1 MTSISQISSQM
12 NFNQLLS
19 QINFNPVNFNQLLSQ
34 YGFIDFVLPFL
45 LIFSL
50 VFMILELSNLLKTGP
65 DDTVGRK
72 LNALFSLG
80 FALLSIYNQN
90 LVRWLLSF
98 IPSATIAIIGFT
110 LIVIVLAITNK
121 KIPSWLRGLFALLV
135 VGIILWLAVNSLT
148 IVNPSAGSSQL
159 TSLLSYTLNYLM
171 QSGIL
176 ALLIVFLLI
185 FIVLMWIVGGGEKK
199 EERGEERSGS
209 PIILRS
215 R

>member
-1 MTSISQISSQM
+1 MITT
-12 NFNQLLS
+12 NQLP
-19 QINFNPVNFNQLLSQ
+19 QINFNPVDFNQILSQ

-90 LVRWLLSF
+90 LIRWLLSF

-110 LIVIVLAITNK
+110 LIVIALAITNK
-121 KIPSWLRGLFALLV
+121 KIPSWLRALFAFIV
-135 VGIILWLAVNSLT
+135 VGIILWLAINSLSIT
-148 IVNPSAGSSQL
+148 GASSSSSPL
-159 TSLLSYTLNYLM
+159 ISLLSYTLNYLM

-185 FIVLMWIVGGGEKK
+185 FLVLMWIAGGGEKK
-199 EERGEERSGS
+199 EEKREEKSIG
-209 PIILRS
+209 PILLRS

>member
-1 MTSISQISSQM
+1 MITISQ
-12 NFNQLLS
+12 LP
-19 QINFNPVNFNQLLSQ
+19 QINFNLVNFNQLLSQ

-72 LNALFSLG
+72 LNALFSIG

-90 LVRWLLSF
+90 LVKWLLSF

-110 LIVIVLAITNK
+110 LIVIILALTNK
-121 KIPSWLRGLFALLV
+121 KVTGILRAFFAFLV
-135 VGIILWLAVNSLT
+135 VGIILWLAINSLSIT
-148 IVNPSAGSSQL
+148 GSTQSSSL
-159 TSLLSYTLNYLM
+159 VSLLSYTLNYLM

-176 ALLIVFLLI
+176 ALLIMFGFIFL
-185 FIVLMWIVGGGEKK
+185 VLMALVGGGKKTEEK
-199 EERGEERSGS
+199 EEKGGG
-209 PIILRS
+209 PILLRS

>member
-1 MTSISQISSQM
+1 MITISQ
-12 NFNQLLS
+12 LP
-19 QINFNPVNFNQLLSQ
+19 QINFNLVNFNQLLSQ

-72 LNALFSLG
+72 LNALFSIG

-90 LVRWLLSF
+90 LVKWLLSF

-110 LIVIVLAITNK
+110 LIVIILALTNK
-121 KIPSWLRGLFALLV
+121 KVPGILRAFFAFLV
-135 VGIILWLAVNSLT
+135 VGIILWLAINSLSIT
-148 IVNPSAGSSQL
+148 GSTQSSSL
-159 TSLLSYTLNYLM
+159 VSLLSYTLNYLM

-176 ALLIVFLLI
+176 ALLIMFGFIFL
-185 FIVLMWIVGGGEKK
+185 VLMALVGGGKKTEEK
-199 EERGEERSGS
+199 EEKGGG
-209 PIILRS
+209 PILLRS

>member
-1 MTSISQISSQM
+1 MITT
-12 NFNQLLS
+12 NQLP
-19 QINFNPVNFNQLLSQ
+19 QINFNLTNFNQLLSQ

-50 VFMILELSNLLKTGP
+50 VFMILELSNLLKVSP

-80 FALLSIYNQN
+80 FALLSIYNQD
-90 LVRWLLSF
+90 LLKWLLSF
-98 IPSATIAIIGFT
+98 IPNATLAIIGFS
-110 LIVIVLAITNK
+110 LLVISLALTNK
-121 KIPSWLRGLFALLV
+121 KVPGGLRAFFAFLV
-135 VGIILWLAVNSLT
+135 VGIILWLAVNSLSIT
-148 IVNPSAGSSQL
+148 GSSGSSSSSSL
-159 TSLLSYTLNYLM
+159 ISLLSYTLNYLM

-176 ALLIVFLLI
+176 ALLIIFLLI
-185 FIVLMWIVGGGEKK
+185 FIVLMWVAGGGEKK
-199 EERGEERSGS
+199 EEKREEKVSG

>member
-1 MTSISQISSQM
+1 M
-12 NFNQLLS
+12 L
-19 QINFNPVNFNQLLSQ
+19 
-34 YGFIDFVLPFL
+34 
-45 LIFSL
+45 
-50 VFMILELSNLLKTGP
+50 LELSNLLKVSP

-98 IPSATIAIIGFT
+98 IPGAAIAIIGFS

-121 KIPSWLRGLFALLV
+121 KIPSWLRALFAFLV
-135 VGIILWLAVNSLT
+135 VGIILWLAINSLS
-148 IVNPSAGSSQL
+148 IAGSASSPIA
-159 TSLLSYTLNYLM
+159 SLLLFTLNYLM

-176 ALLIVFLLI
+176 ALLIIFLFI
-185 FIVLMWIVGGGEKK
+185 FIVLMWIAGGGEKK
-199 EERGEERSGS
+199 EEEEERIRG
-209 PIILRS
+209 PIMLRP

>member
-1 MTSISQISSQM
+1 MTG
-12 NFNQLLS
+12 LS
-19 QINFNPVNFNQLLSQ
+19 QLSLQTAFTQLNFNQLLSQ

-50 VFMILELSNLLKTGP
+50 VFMILELSNLLKVSP

-121 KIPSWLRGLFALLV
+121 KVPGILRAFFAFLV
-135 VGIILWLAVNSLT
+135 VGIILWLAINSLSIT
-148 IVNPSAGSSQL
+148 GSSASSSSL
-159 TSLLSYTLNYLM
+159 ISLLSYTLNYLM

-176 ALLIVFLLI
+176 ALLIIFLLI
-185 FIVLMWIVGGGEKK
+185 FIVLMWIAGGGEKK
-199 EERGEERSGS
+199 TEEKEEKIGG
-209 PIILRS
+209 PILLRS

>member
-1 MTSISQISSQM
+1 MT
-12 NFNQLLS
+12 NQLP
-19 QINFNPVNFNQLLSQ
+19 QINFDLTNFNQLLSQ

-50 VFMILELSNLLKTGP
+50 VFMILELSNLLKVSP

-72 LNALFSLG
+72 LNALFSFG

-90 LVRWLLSF
+90 LVKWLLSF
-98 IPSATIAIIGFT
+98 IPSATIVIIGFT

-121 KIPSWLRGLFALLV
+121 KIPSWLRGFFALLV
-135 VGIILWLAVNSLT
+135 IGIILWLAINSLSIT
-148 IVNPSAGSSQL
+148 GSSTSSSSL
-159 TSLLSYTLNYLM
+159 ISLLSYILNYLM

-176 ALLIVFLLI
+176 ALLIMFLLI
-185 FIVLMWIVGGGEKK
+185 FLVLMWIAGGGEKK
-199 EERGEERSGS
+199 EEEEERTGG

>member
-1 MTSISQISSQM
+1 MITISQ
-12 NFNQLLS
+12 LP

-50 VFMILELSNLLKTGP
+50 VFMILELSNLLKVSP

-72 LNALFSLG
+72 LNALFSFG

-90 LVRWLLSF
+90 LVKWLLSF
-98 IPSATIAIIGFT
+98 IPNATIAIIGFT

-121 KIPSWLRGLFALLV
+121 KIPPWLSALFAFLV
-135 VGIILWLAVNSLT
+135 IGIILWLAINSLSIT
-148 IVNPSAGSSQL
+148 GSTQSSPL
-159 TSLLSYTLNYLM
+159 IPLLSYTLNYLM

-176 ALLIVFLLI
+176 SLLIMFGLI
-185 FIVLMWIVGGGEKK
+185 FLVMMALVGGENKK
-199 EERGEERSGS
+199 EEERKSEG
-209 PIILRS
+209 PIVITS

>member
-1 MTSISQISSQM
+1 MINI
-12 NFNQLLS
+12 NQLP

-90 LVRWLLSF
+90 LVNWLLSF
-98 IPSATIAIIGFT
+98 IPNATIAIIGFT

-121 KIPSWLRGLFALLV
+121 KIPSWLRAFFAFLI
-135 VGIILWLAVNSLT
+135 VGIILWLAINSLSIT
-148 IVNPSAGSSQL
+148 GSSSESSSL
-159 TSLLSYTLNYLM
+159 ISLLSYTLNYLM

-176 ALLIVFLLI
+176 SLLIVFLFI
-185 FIVLMWIVGGGEKK
+185 FLVLMWIVGGGEKK
-199 EERGEERSGS
+199 EEKEEEKIGG
-209 PIILRS
+209 PILLRS

>member
-1 MTSISQISSQM
+1 MMTISQ
-12 NFNQLLS
+12 LP
-19 QINFNPVNFNQLLSQ
+19 QINFNPANFNQLLSQ

-72 LNALFSLG
+72 LNALFSMG

-98 IPSATIAIIGFT
+98 IPNATIAIIGFT
-110 LIVIVLAITNK
+110 LIVIVLAVTNK
-121 KIPSWLRGLFALLV
+121 KIPSWLRGLFAFIV
-135 VGIILWLAVNSLT
+135 IGIILWLAINSLSIT
-148 IVNPSAGSSQL
+148 GSSSTSSPL
-159 TSLLSYTLNYLM
+159 ISLLSYTLNYLM

-185 FIVLMWIVGGGEKK
+185 FIVLMWVAGGGEKK
-199 EERGEERSGS
+199 EEKKEEKGQT
-209 PIILRS
+209 PVVVKV
-215 R
+215 

>member
-1 MTSISQISSQM
+1 MTG
-12 NFNQLLS
+12 LS
-19 QINFNPVNFNQLLSQ
+19 QLSLQTAFTQLNFNQLLSQ

-50 VFMILELSNLLKTGP
+50 VFMILELSNLLKVSP

-72 LNALFSLG
+72 LNALFSIG

-98 IPSATIAIIGFT
+98 IPNATIAIIGFT
-110 LIVIVLAITNK
+110 LIVVVLTITNK

-135 VGIILWLAVNSLT
+135 VGIILWLAINSL
-148 IVNPSAGSSQL
+148 IIINPSAGSSQL

-185 FIVLMWIVGGGEKK
+185 FLVLMWIAGGGEKK
-199 EERGEERSGS
+199 EERVEEKSGG

>member
-1 MTSISQISSQM
+1 MITTSQIP
-12 NFNQLLS
+12 

-50 VFMILELSNLLKTGP
+50 VFMILELSNLLKI
-65 DDTVGRK
+65 DSNDTVGRK
-72 LNALFSLG
+72 LNALFSIG

-98 IPSATIAIIGFT
+98 IPNATIAIIGFT

-121 KIPSWLRGLFALLV
+121 KIPSWLRGLFAFLII
-135 VGIILWLAVNSLT
+135 GIILWLAINSLSVT
-148 IVNPSAGSSQL
+148 GSSS
-159 TSLLSYTLNYLM
+159 TSSPLIPLLSYTINYLI

-176 ALLIVFLLI
+176 TLLIVFLLT
-185 FIVLMWIVGGGEKK
+185 FLVLMWIAGGGEKK
-199 EERGEERSGS
+199 EEKKEEKGQTPVVIVSK
-209 PIILRS
+209 
-215 R
+215 

>member
-1 MTSISQISSQM
+1 MTG
-12 NFNQLLS
+12 LS
-19 QINFNPVNFNQLLSQ
+19 QLSLQTAFTQLNFNQLLSQ

-50 VFMILELSNLLKTGP
+50 VFMILELSNLLKTSP
-65 DDTVGRK
+65 DDNVGRK

-98 IPSATIAIIGFT
+98 IPNATIAIIGFT
-110 LIVIVLAITNK
+110 LIVVVLTITNK

-135 VGIILWLAVNSLT
+135 VGIILWLAINSL
-148 IVNPSAGSSQL
+148 IIINPSAGSSQL

-185 FIVLMWIVGGGEKK
+185 FLVLMWIAGGGEKK
-199 EERGEERSGS
+199 EERVEEKSGG